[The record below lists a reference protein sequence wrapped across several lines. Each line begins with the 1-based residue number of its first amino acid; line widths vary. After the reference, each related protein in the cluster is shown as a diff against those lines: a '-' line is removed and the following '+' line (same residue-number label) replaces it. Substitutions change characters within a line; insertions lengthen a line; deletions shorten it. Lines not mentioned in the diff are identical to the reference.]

1 MTIKRYTA
9 TLDNTITNAFKDNL
23 TTRGTDANMGAS
35 DILEVFSIYGQ
46 VPSQKA
52 STTLYISPSHS
63 IPDDDSQQI
72 ILAGDST
79 YTFVASSTDAPNK
92 FNVSG
97 KTSAGVLIALT
108 DIINTSASVDF
119 TATIDGGNLKI
130 RAANPGTEGNN
141 FTISSSLDSITPN
154 TETNLAGGT
163 DASEAARAL
172 MQFDTDAIQADR
184 AADEI
189 PAVGSVSFYLR
200 VHNAPHGQT
209 LPKDYNLTVL
219 ALSRSWEEGYGL
231 DMESYRD
238 EDTSNWVNA
247 STNVTWSTQGGDF
260 HSAPEYT
267 QAISDGTEDIELDIT
282 ELVEQWLTGSKD
294 NHGVAV
300 KLSASHE
307 SDVRSFY
314 TKRFFARGSE
324 FHYLKPKIEARWQT
338 GIQDDRSN
346 FYASS
351 SLVPAAD
358 NLNTLYIYNRVRGE
372 LKDIPT
378 DATNLTM
385 SLYYGESSGPAGTV
399 LETATVSK
407 VSTGIYSSTVAI
419 NTTSSYL
426 YDVWHSDSTQYVT
439 GSRVSVRTFAAESSA
454 NTGEHVSNIV
464 NLKEKYSQ
472 SESARMRMFVRDK
485 DWNPTI
491 YTVATTN
498 IETKIINEA
507 YYKVHR
513 IADGFDVIPYGTGSV
528 EFTKMSYDKDGN
540 YFDLD
545 ISLFEKDYSYGI
557 KVAYKN
563 SGRLEEQ
570 PELFKFR
577 VE

>member
-1 MTIKRYTA
+1 MAIKRYTA

-46 VPSQKA
+46 A
-52 STTLYISPSHS
+52 ST
-63 IPDDDSQQI
+63 
-72 ILAGDST
+72 
-79 YTFVASSTDAPNK
+79 SSA
-92 FNVSG
+92 
-97 KTSAGVLIALT
+97 
-108 DIINTSASVDF
+108 
-119 TATIDGGNLKI
+119 
-130 RAANPGTEGNN
+130 
-141 FTISSSLDSITPN
+141 
-154 TETNLAGGT
+154 ET
-163 DASEAARAL
+163 ARAL
-172 MQFDTDAIQADR
+172 VQFDTDAIQADR
-184 AADEI
+184 DADEI
-189 PAVGSVSFYLR
+189 PAAGSVSFYLR
-200 VHNAPHGQT
+200 VHNAPHGLT
-209 LPKDYNLTVL
+209 LPKDYNLSVL
-219 ALSRSWEEGYGL
+219 AVSRSWEEGYGL
-231 DMESYRD
+231 DMEGYRD
-238 EDTSNWVNA
+238 ADASNWVNA
-247 STNVTWSTQGGDF
+247 STNVTWSTEGGDF

-267 QAISDGTEDIELDIT
+267 QAISDGTEDIEIDIT
-282 ELVEQWLTGSKD
+282 TLVEEWLDDTKE
-294 NHGVAV
+294 NYGVGI

-307 SDVRSFY
+307 SDARSFY
-314 TKRFFARGSE
+314 TKKFFARGSE
-324 FHYLKPKIEARWQT
+324 FHYLKPKIEARWET
-338 GIQDDRSN
+338 GIQDDRGN

-385 SLYYGESSGPAGTV
+385 SLYYGESSGPVGSV
-399 LETATVSK
+399 LQTGTVSK
-407 VSTGIYSSTVAI
+407 VATGIYSSTVAI

-464 NLKEKYSQ
+464 NLKERYSQ
-472 SESARMRMFVRDK
+472 SESARMRMFIRDK

-507 YYKVHR
+507 YYKVYR

-545 ISLFEKDYSYGI
+545 MSLFEKDYSYGI